1 MSKVVLMSH
10 QQTAMETLN
19 GFQNTAY
26 YLDCGLG
33 KTFVGSE
40 QIMRFNNDCTVL
52 VCPKSLIPV
61 WKKHFETFYPDVPIN
76 DCTKKRQI
84 INGINLINYDL
95 IWRRPEFL
103 MLKDFTLCLDESSLI
118 QNETAKRSKFVLKLQ
133 AKNNILLSGTP
144 VSGSKYEKLWSQCRL
159 LGWGIKKKDFYSR
172 YIIEREIKIKNSP
185 FPLKIVAGYK
195 NVEELK
201 FLLKH
206 HGAYFLKAEEVLN
219 LPAQNFIPVE
229 IETSSAYQKFRK
241 HKIVEIDG
249 ETLIGENVLTQMLY
263 ERQLC
268 GQYSKNKL
276 EAFADLIETS
286 DERWIVFYSFNAELE
301 KLKSIVKGRPISIV
315 NGDTKDLTA
324 YENDENSITFIQYQA
339 GSHGL
344 TLTKSNK
351 MIYYSP
357 PMSCEHW
364 QQSQKR
370 IHRISQDRPC
380 FYYIMLCQNSVE
392 TKIKKALDRGV
403 DFNNRLFE
411 EE

>member
-1 MSKVVLMSH
+1 MSKVVLMPH
-10 QQTAMETLN
+10 QIEAMETLS
-19 GFQNTAY
+19 GFQSVAY

-33 KTFVGSE
+33 KSFVGSE
-40 QIMRFNNDCTVL
+40 QIMKYNNDYTVL
-52 VCPKSLIPV
+52 VCPKSLISM
-61 WKKHFETFYPDVPIN
+61 WRKHFETNYPDVLIN
-76 DCTKKRQI
+76 DFTKTRKI
-84 INGINLINYDL
+84 TKGVNLVNFDL
-95 IWRRPEFL
+95 IWRCPEFL
-103 MLKDFTLCLDESSLI
+103 NLRDFTLCLDESSLI
-118 QNETAKRSKFVLKLQ
+118 QNETTKRSRFILKLQ

-159 LGWGIKKKDFYSR
+159 LGWNIRKRDFYER
-172 YIIEREIKIKNSP
+172 YVIESQINIKNSQ
-185 FPLKIVAGYK
+185 FPIKIIVGYR
-195 NVEELK
+195 NEDELK
-201 FLLKH
+201 QNLRD
-206 HGAYFLKAEEVLN
+206 HGAYFLKAEDVLN
-219 LPAQNFIPVE
+219 LPKQNYIPVE
-229 IETSSAYQKFRK
+229 IEPTSVYKNFRK
-241 HKIVEIDG
+241 NKIVEIDG

-286 DERWIVFYSFNAELE
+286 DDRWIVFYSFSAELE
-301 KLKSIVKGRPISIV
+301 KLKEIAKGRPISIV
-315 NGDTKDLTA
+315 NGETKDLTA
-324 YENDENSITFIQYQA
+324 YENDDNSITFIQFQA

-344 TLTKSNK
+344 TLTKANK
-351 MIYYSP
+351 IIYFTP

-380 FYYIMLCQNSVE
+380 FYYVMLCKDSVE

>member
-1 MSKVVLMSH
+1 MPH
-10 QQTAMETLN
+10 QREAMETLQD
-19 GFQNTAY
+19 FHNTAY

-33 KTFVGSE
+33 KSFVGSE
-40 QIMRFNNDCTVL
+40 QIMRYHNDYAVL
-52 VCPKSLIPV
+52 VCPKSLIPM
-61 WKKHFETFYPDVPIN
+61 WKKHFETYYPDMPIN

-84 INGINLINYDL
+84 IKGVNLINYDL

-103 MLKDFTLCLDESSLI
+103 ALKDFTLCLDESSLI
-118 QNETAKRSKFVLKLQ
+118 QNENAKRSKFILKLQ

-206 HGAYFLKAEEVLN
+206 HGAYFLKAEDVLN

-229 IETSSAYQKFRK
+229 IEPSRAYQKFRK
-241 HKIVEIDG
+241 NKIVEIDG

-301 KLKSIVKGRPISIV
+301 KLKSIIKGRPISVV
-315 NGDTKDLTA
+315 NGEIKDLTA
-324 YENDENSITFIQYQA
+324 YENEENSITFIQYQA

-344 TLTKSNK
+344 TLTRANK

-370 IHRISQDRPC
+370 IHRISQERPC
-380 FYYIMLCQNSVE
+380 FYYIMLCQDSVE
-392 TKIKKALDRGV
+392 MKIKKALDRGV

>member
-1 MSKVVLMSH
+1 MPH
-10 QQTAMETLN
+10 QRQAMETLH

-40 QIMRFNNDCTVL
+40 QIMRYGNDCTVL

-61 WKKHFETFYPDVPIN
+61 WKKHFETYYPNMPLN

-95 IWRRPEFL
+95 VWRRPEFL
-103 MLKDFTLCLDESSLI
+103 TLKDFTLCLDESSLI
-118 QNETAKRSKFVLKLQ
+118 QNETAKRSKFILKLQ

-159 LGWGIKKKDFYSR
+159 LGWNIRKRDFYER
-172 YIIEREIKIKNSP
+172 YVIEGLINIKNSP
-185 FPLKIVAGYK
+185 FPVKIVRGYK

-229 IETSSAYQKFRK
+229 IESSSAYKKFRK
-241 HKIVEIDG
+241 NKIVEIDG

-301 KLKSIVKGRPISIV
+301 KLKSVAKGRPISVV
-315 NGDTKDLTA
+315 NGETKDLTA
-324 YENDENSITFIQYQA
+324 YENDDNSITFIQYQA

-344 TLTKSNK
+344 TLTKANK

-411 EE
+411 ED